1 MDFDFEV
8 AMGRLAEISSLM
20 AKNEISLD
28 ESLKLYNEAAGL
40 VGKCEKYL
48 DEAKL
53 VVEQAEMKA
62 DRK

>member
-1 MDFDFEV
+1 MS
-8 AMGRLAEISSLM
+8 RLSEISALM

-28 ESLKLYNEAAGL
+28 ESMKLYTEAAGL
-40 VGKCEKYL
+40 IEKCGKYL

-62 DRK
+62 Q

>member
-1 MDFDFEV
+1 MEFNFEK
-8 AMGRLAEISSLM
+8 AMSRLSEISALM

-28 ESLKLYNEAAGL
+28 ESMKLYTEAAGL
-40 VGKCEKYL
+40 IEKCGKYL

-62 DRK
+62 Q

>member
-1 MDFDFEV
+1 MEFNFEE
-8 AMGRLAEISSLM
+8 AMRRLSEISVLM

-28 ESLKLYNEAAGL
+28 ESLKLYTEAAGL
-40 VGKCEKYL
+40 ISKCGKYL

-62 DRK
+62 Q